1 MDAIAREA
9 HRVVLGTKTR
19 APILPSDE
27 GRKVGEGETPHML
40 AHAFDLFCEL
50 RYVRADD
57 EDTGDER
64 ERRGEE
70 PRSELVGLSAPRVCL
85 SSEGVWLG
93 GLGGYLV
100 QMSVG

>member
-9 HRVVLGTKTR
+9 HRFVLGTKTR
-19 APILPSDE
+19 VPILPRDK

-40 AHAFDLFCEL
+40 AHACDLFCEL
-50 RYVRADD
+50 RYVRAHD

-70 PRSELVGLSAPRVCL
+70 RGGELVGLRAPRVCL
-85 SSEGVWLG
+85 SSEGMWLG
-93 GLGGYLV
+93 GVGGYLV
-100 QMSVG
+100 QVSVG